1 VLRASHVRRLEVFRA
16 IAERLW
22 REESGQDLVEYVLL
36 VTLIALGLT
45 AALDRLGG
53 ALYRAFRDV
62 AVAIL
67 TGRWDPN

>member
-1 VLRASHVRRLEVFRA
+1 MLRTSHFRRLEAFRA
-16 IAERLW
+16 IVKRLW

-36 VTLIALGLT
+36 VTLIALALT
-45 AALDRLGG
+45 AALDRLGD